1 MECLLPNKILT
12 KFDANFYVQFCKFVE
27 QIKSCHCPIMMI
39 FQANAVWFLKNNL
52 EGNLMKM
59 ISSDFKNK
67 LKGGFASAVVAGSLI
82 SSAMPAYAAVN
93 EAIHNNQSSGLFA
106 APIPAIDL
114 LNSTKATVASNPIQ
128 FAQSDDA
135 AFRMGQMEEQ
145 MRVLNGKVEDMTF
158 QLLQLQEQIR
168 KMQEDNEYRFQEL
181 ENRGD
186 LKQGD
191 TNVAAA
197 GESGLGKPKPS
208 DPAASNGGSGGTD
221 QNQSITDLLN
231 GDGINNEKLGEPP
244 ISLGTLTFDG
254 DGNLIDSNVGK
265 PIDLTGG
272 QAALELPDTPEALFD
287 LGYQYVQAGQ
297 YDQSQI
303 VFQRFVS
310 DFPDDAKN
318 PEAQFWLGESLFAQ
332 GNYEEAAK
340 IFLENHKKNPQA
352 PLGAQNL
359 LKLGVS
365 LAGLDQ
371 RELACATYAEV
382 PKKYPD
388 LANSVR
394 KRIVVE
400 QNAAKCKNS

>member
-1 MECLLPNKILT
+1 MKILSS
-12 KFDANFYVQFCKFVE
+12 N
-27 QIKSCHCPIMMI
+27 
-39 FQANAVWFLKNNL
+39 LK
-52 EGNLMKM
+52 
-59 ISSDFKNK
+59 KN
-67 LKGGFASAVVAGSLI
+67 LKGSVASALFVGTLFL
-82 SSAMPAYAAVN
+82 AVN
-93 EAIHNNQSSGLFA
+93 PAGAAMNDAFKSDPSGQIFTT
-106 APIPAIDL
+106 PVPAIDL
-114 LNSTKATVASNPIQ
+114 LNSNKSVEPSNSMQ
-128 FAQSDDA
+128 FAQTDDA
-135 AFRMGQMEEQ
+135 AFRMGQIEEQ

-186 LKQGD
+186 LKQGNE
-191 TNVAAA
+191 NVAKA
-197 GESGLGKPKPS
+197 GEPSLGKSQPS
-208 DPAASNGGSGGTD
+208 DPTASNGGSDGAAN
-221 QNQSITDLLN
+221 NQSITDLLN
-231 GDGINNEKLGEPP
+231 GDGANDNKLGEPP

-254 DGNLIDSNVGK
+254 DGNLVDSNVGK
-265 PIDLTGG
+265 PIDLTGK
-272 QAALELPDTPEALFD
+272 QAAVDLPDTPNALFD

-297 YDQSQI
+297 YDQSQE
-303 VFQRFVS
+303 VFERFVS
-310 DFPDDAKN
+310 DFPDDVKN

-332 GNYEEAAK
+332 GDYERAAK
-340 IFLENHKKNPQA
+340 VFLENHKKNPQA

-382 PKKYPD
+382 PKKYPGM
-388 LANSVR
+388 ANSVR